1 MGKTAGRAR
10 FARIGI
16 AVAVLVM
23 LAGIGVALAATV
35 GGLAPAGGSNAL
47 VVEEPMTRP
56 QDALETEPETSADAA
71 AQEAPVEEAASPAPT
86 PSTTGALKVVG
97 AQLTDA
103 AGEPVQLRGVSTHGL
118 AWYPQYVNQEFFTE
132 LREVWGANVVRLATY
147 SAEEGGYALETSD
160 RAALN
165 DLVVRGVQYAQA
177 ADLYA
182 VVDWHTLSDA
192 NPLTNQW
199 AAEEFFRSVSGA
211 LGDADN
217 VIYEICNEP
226 NGSTS
231 WADIKAYAE
240 AVIPIIRANDPDA
253 VIVVGTPT
261 WSQDL
266 AAAAADPLPDA
277 NVMYALHFYAATHED
292 DLRHA
297 LSTAVAGGLPVFVTE
312 FGICEVSGAG
322 EIDYASANL
331 WVRLMNELDV
341 SYICW
346 NLSNKD
352 ETAALFKPGCAKT
365 SGFTLDDLTDEGL
378 WLVDTLKSP
387 GFSREE
393 VALARAEV
401 KDNSAGAQMLVSA
414 DDTLQWT
421 FQVADRWEEGGR
433 TFFRYEMAASNYSA
447 GVKSWS
453 VTVPFNGEVTLE
465 DAWNCQAS
473 ASGTRL
479 AITNDAHNGNVPAG
493 AFVRDVGFIVS
504 GPADLA
510 VVEYE

>member
-16 AVAVLVM
+16 AVAVLVV

-35 GGLAPAGGSNAL
+35 GGLSPAGGSNAL
-47 VVEEPMTRP
+47 VVEEPMGRP
-56 QDALETEPETSADAA
+56 QDTLEAEPEAPADAA
-71 AQEAPVEEAASPAPT
+71 AQEAPVEKAAPPAPT
-86 PSTTGALKVVG
+86 PSTTGALKVTG

-132 LREVWGANVVRLATY
+132 LRDVWGANVVRLATY
-147 SAEEGGYALETSD
+147 SAEEGGYATETGD
-160 RAALN
+160 RTALN

-192 NPLTNQW
+192 NPATNQW

-211 LGDADN
+211 LGNTDN

-226 NGSTS
+226 NGGTS

-253 VIVVGTPT
+253 IIVVGTPT

-266 AAAAADPLPDA
+266 AAAAAD
-277 NVMYALHFYAATHED
+277 
-292 DLRHA
+292 
-297 LSTAVAGGLPVFVTE
+297 
-312 FGICEVSGAG
+312 
-322 EIDYASANL
+322 
-331 WVRLMNELDV
+331 
-341 SYICW
+341 
-346 NLSNKD
+346 
-352 ETAALFKPGCAKT
+352 
-365 SGFTLDDLTDEGL
+365 
-378 WLVDTLKSP
+378 
-387 GFSREE
+387 
-393 VALARAEV
+393 
-401 KDNSAGAQMLVSA
+401 
-414 DDTLQWT
+414 
-421 FQVADRWEEGGR
+421 RWEEGGR
-433 TFFRYEMAASNYSA
+433 TFFRYEMAGSNYSA

-453 VTVPFNGEVTLE
+453 VVVPFNGEVTLE
-465 DAWNCQAS
+465 DAWNCKAS

-479 AITNDAHNGNVPAG
+479 TVANDAHNGNVPAG
-493 AFVRDVGFIVS
+493 GFVRDVGFIVS

>member
-16 AVAVLVM
+16 AVAVFVV

-47 VVEEPMTRP
+47 VVEEPTKRP
-56 QDALETEPETSADAA
+56 QDTLEAEPEASADAA
-71 AQEAPVEEAASPAPT
+71 AQEAPAEEDVPPAPT

-147 SAEEGGYALETSD
+147 SAEEGGYATETGD

-231 WADIKAYAE
+231 WADIKAMPRRSFPSSAPTTPMQSSSWGRPPGRR
-240 AVIPIIRANDPDA
+240 ILPPRRPTRCP
-253 VIVVGTPT
+253 TPT
-261 WSQDL
+261 SCTRCTSTPPL
-266 AAAAADPLPDA
+266 MKTTCAARFPRRWP
-277 NVMYALHFYAATHED
+277 
-292 DLRHA
+292 
-297 LSTAVAGGLPVFVTE
+297 AVCP
-312 FGICEVSGAG
+312 CS
-322 EIDYASANL
+322 
-331 WVRLMNELDV
+331 
-341 SYICW
+341 
-346 NLSNKD
+346 
-352 ETAALFKPGCAKT
+352 
-365 SGFTLDDLTDEGL
+365 
-378 WLVDTLKSP
+378 
-387 GFSREE
+387 
-393 VALARAEV
+393 
-401 KDNSAGAQMLVSA
+401 
-414 DDTLQWT
+414 
-421 FQVADRWEEGGR
+421 
-433 TFFRYEMAASNYSA
+433 
-447 GVKSWS
+447 
-453 VTVPFNGEVTLE
+453 
-465 DAWNCQAS
+465 
-473 ASGTRL
+473 
-479 AITNDAHNGNVPAG
+479 
-493 AFVRDVGFIVS
+493 
-504 GPADLA
+504 
-510 VVEYE
+510 